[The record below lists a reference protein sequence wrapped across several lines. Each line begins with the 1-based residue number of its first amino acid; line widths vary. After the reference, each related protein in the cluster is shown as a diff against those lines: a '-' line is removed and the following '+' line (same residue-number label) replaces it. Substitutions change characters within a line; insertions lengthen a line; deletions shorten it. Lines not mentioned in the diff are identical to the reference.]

1 MACSMRGR
9 RYYLGLMY
17 RLVGVMSL
25 EHVEEEPT
33 LLIIV
38 RQMIVDH
45 RDVDSRYEEIIQ
57 LAVG

>member
-1 MACSMRGR
+1 M
-9 RYYLGLMY
+9 
-17 RLVGVMSL
+17 
-25 EHVEEEPT
+25 EEEPILA

-57 LAVG
+57 LAVE

>member
-1 MACSMRGR
+1 M
-9 RYYLGLMY
+9 
-17 RLVGVMSL
+17 
-25 EHVEEEPT
+25 EEEPT

-38 RQMIVDH
+38 RQMIVEH